1 VHRGHVRVI
10 DAARRAGLRTS
21 VVTFDPH
28 PRAVLGRDVELLAT
42 LERRL
47 ELLHDAGVEDVLV
60 LRFDERLAALPADEF
75 AERMLRGIGAE
86 TVAAGETFRFGRGR
100 EGDLELLERLGFD
113 VRRVP
118 LVENVSS
125 SRVRE
130 LVHAGDTERA
140 ATLLGRPPEVEG
152 IVVRGD
158 GRGRELGFP
167 TANLDV
173 PEGRPTVCTPAGPKR
188 GGQPCR
194 SGRTRTSTESSAA
207 SRRTCSTS
215 TATSMASGSW
225 SRSGLRFVH
234 SAASTPSTSSSRRSE
249 TTSSGRARLPD
260 PADPRL
266 QESTRGSATQPMRA
280 TPGRGKSLRQDMS
293 VASVLSG

>member
-1 VHRGHVRVI
+1 VIVAREPAGLAEGRRSVAVGTFDGVHRGHLRVI
-10 DAARRAGLRTS
+10 EAARNGGLRPT

-28 PRAVLGRDVELLAT
+28 PRAVLGRGVELLAT

-47 ELLHDAGVEDVLV
+47 ELLAAAGVEDVLV
-60 LRFDERLAALPADEF
+60 LRFDEALAALTAEEF

-86 TVAAGETFRFGRGR
+86 IVAAGETFRFGRGR
-100 EGDLELLERLGFD
+100 EGDLDLLERLGFD

-130 LVHAGDTERA
+130 LVHAGEIERA

-152 IVVRGD
+152 VVVRGD

-173 PEGRPTVCTPAGPKR
+173 PEGLLVPPDGVYAGWTRDRRAAVSIGTNPHFDGAER
-188 GGQPCR
+188 RVEAHLLDFDDDLYGERLVVELWSPIREQRRFG
-194 SGRTRTSTESSAA
+194 SLEELVAAIGADVERTRVVV
-207 SRRTCSTS
+207 R
-215 TATSMASGSW
+215 
-225 SRSGLRFVH
+225 
-234 SAASTPSTSSSRRSE
+234 
-249 TTSSGRARLPD
+249 
-260 PADPRL
+260 
-266 QESTRGSATQPMRA
+266 
-280 TPGRGKSLRQDMS
+280 PG
-293 VASVLSG
+293 